1 MEMETSRSNHELV
14 WSCTFLSPSA
24 SYNVTFCLALMF
36 SFAKRL
42 VEKLEGSV
50 ESPQSDPYFHS
61 LLSINNNGHGL
72 RVLSVT
78 PHSTAQ
84 LLGFEAYFDYIV
96 RINGNE
102 LPMLHPKGNHGSY
115 SVSDDGSIR
124 YGGVAD
130 EQSMVDYKALSEEL
144 ARSVSSRNGSAI
156 FEVWSSKGGILRQV
170 SVPLEKFDTDVG
182 EDVAGVEKLYK
193 DVFKPLGM
201 IVQSNHLRT
210 ATYVWRILNTHK
222 DSPAFQAQMIPYSD
236 YVIGCD
242 SSFPSDENGKGLL
255 TKGGEALFSNTILAY
270 YNHHLAILREDNIPI
285 TLYVYNHDYD
295 ILRPVTV
302 NLSKSWCA
310 GQNRGI
316 LGCDVGY
323 GLLHRIP
330 EVVGKF
336 DASADLV
343 DDTLFENKET
353 FTYNLQPGNE
363 PVPTTPSATLPES
376 KNEPST
382 NPVSSSPL
390 TVFTPATAIGASPVA
405 APPKPALGSSLSEL
419 VAPPPAK
426 SAKKKRHHVP
436 IAMNGLADFMNDE
449 LSKSKAK
456 DVLNSVGTNLQ
467 AAAAPPPPIRNK

>member
-1 MEMETSRSNHELV
+1 
-14 WSCTFLSPSA
+14 
-24 SYNVTFCLALMF
+24 MF

-42 VEKLEGSV
+42 VERLEGVS
-50 ESPQSDPYFHS
+50 ENPQTDPYFQS

-84 LLGFEAYFDYIV
+84 QLGFEAYFDFIV
-96 RINGNE
+96 KVNGNE
-102 LPMLHPKGNHGSY
+102 LPMIHNRGGSGSY

-130 EQSMVDYKALSEEL
+130 EQSMIDYNALSEEL
-144 ARSVSSRNGSAI
+144 TRCVSNGNGCAT
-156 FEVWSSKGGILRQV
+156 FDVWSSKGGIIRQV
-170 SVPLEKFDTDVG
+170 SVPLEKFETD
-182 EDVAGVEKLYK
+182 EEKDVAGVQKLYK
-193 DVFKPLGM
+193 NIFKPLGL
-201 IVQSNHLRT
+201 IVQSNHLKK

-255 TKGGEALFSNTILAY
+255 AEGGEALFSKTILAY

-295 ILRPVTV
+295 VLRPVTV
-302 NLSKSWCA
+302 NLSKSWCT

-336 DASADLV
+336 DGSADLL
-343 DDTLFENKET
+343 DDTLFESKET
-353 FTYNLQPGNE
+353 FAYDMQPD
-363 PVPTTPSATLPES
+363 AES
-376 KNEPST
+376 VSVNS
-382 NPVSSSPL
+382 PVSPREAPSNAPPIPL
-390 TVFTPATAIGASPVA
+390 GQTLFTPPPAIGATPIT
-405 APPKPALGSSLSEL
+405 APRKPALGSSMDQL

-426 SAKKKRHHVP
+426 SAKKKRHHAPV
-436 IAMNGLADFMNDE
+436 AMNGLADFMNDE

-456 DVLNSVGTNLQ
+456 DVLNPVGASLQ
-467 AAAAPPPPIRNK
+467 VAAPPPPVRNK

>member
-1 MEMETSRSNHELV
+1 
-14 WSCTFLSPSA
+14 
-24 SYNVTFCLALMF
+24 MF

-42 VEKLEGSV
+42 VERLEGAPA
-50 ESPQSDPYFHS
+50 SPQNDPYFQS

-84 LLGFEAYFDYIV
+84 LLGFEAYFDFIV
-96 RINGNE
+96 RVNGNE
-102 LPMLHPKGNHGSY
+102 LPMIHATGVKGSY
-115 SVSDDGSIR
+115 SVGDDGSIR

-130 EQSMVDYKALSEEL
+130 ELSMIDYNALSEEF
-144 ARSVSSRNGSAI
+144 ARSVASGIGSII
-156 FEVWSSKGGILRQV
+156 FDVWSSKGGILRQV
-170 SVPLEKFDTDVG
+170 SVPLEKFESDV
-182 EDVAGVEKLYK
+182 EKDAAGAQKLYK
-193 DVFKPLGM
+193 DVFKPVGLV
-201 IVQSNHLRT
+201 VQSNDLRT
-210 ATYVWRILNTHK
+210 STYVWRILNTHK

-255 TKGGEALFSNTILAY
+255 AEGGEALFSKTILAY
-270 YNHHLAILREDNIPI
+270 YKHHLAILREDNIPI

-295 ILRPVTV
+295 VLRPVTV
-302 NLSKSWCA
+302 NLTKSWCS

-336 DASADLV
+336 DGAADLL
-343 DDTLFENKET
+343 DDTLFENKES
-353 FTYNLQPGNE
+353 FAYDLQPKVE
-363 PVPTTPSATLPES
+363 PASDISAPTQLVISAVPSPQIPVTSTPA
-376 KNEPST
+376 
-382 NPVSSSPL
+382 
-390 TVFTPATAIGASPVA
+390 VFTPVSAIGT
-405 APPKPALGSSLSEL
+405 PALSVPPIPSPGSTINQL

-426 SAKKKRHHVP
+426 SAKKKRHYAP
-436 IAMNGLADFMNDE
+436 IANGLADFMNDE

-456 DVLNSVGTNLQ
+456 DVLNPVGANQQ
-467 AAAAPPPPIRNK
+467 AATAPPPPIRNR